1 MEKGLIFPAWQYNE
15 IQQVGT
21 DYTDEAQVKAYDQ
34 CMQRL
39 RDVNEETETI
49 IKSINLKKN
58 ETILEIGTGTGSF
71 AIEAARHCAKVIA
84 IDVSQKMLEFAQQK
98 AQMMGITNVEFN
110 HAGFLTYCHTGEPLD
125 AVVSQLAL
133 HHLPDFWKIIALRRI
148 FEILKDGGKFYLRDA
163 VYSFDVDNY
172 KNFFDNLID
181 GVKNAH
187 GVELA
192 SDFEL
197 ATREEYTTLDW
208 IMEGLLKRAGFS
220 IDKVDYSDGFMA
232 VYVCTKEEPSDE

>member
-1 MEKGLIFPAWQYNE
+1 MEKKLTFPPWQYDE
-15 IQQVGT
+15 MQQVGT
-21 DYTDEAQVKAYDQ
+21 DYTEAANVETYDGQ
-34 CMQRL
+34 MQKL
-39 RDVNEETETI
+39 RDVNEETEAI
-49 IKSINLKKN
+49 IKSIDLKKN

-84 IDVSQKMLEFAQQK
+84 IDVSPKMLEFARQK
-98 AQMMGITNVEFN
+98 ARLMGTTNIEFY
-110 HAGFLTYCHTGEPLD
+110 HAGFLTYDHKGIPLD

-148 FEILKDGGKFYLRDA
+148 FEMLKSGGKFYLMDS
-163 VYSFDVDNY
+163 VYSFDFDDH

-181 GVKNAH
+181 RIRDNF

-192 SDFEL
+192 CDFEI

-208 IMEGLLKRAGFS
+208 IMEGLLRRAGFY
-220 IDKVDYSDGFMA
+220 IDKAEYSEGFMA
-232 VYVCTKEEPSDE
+232 VYVCTKRINER